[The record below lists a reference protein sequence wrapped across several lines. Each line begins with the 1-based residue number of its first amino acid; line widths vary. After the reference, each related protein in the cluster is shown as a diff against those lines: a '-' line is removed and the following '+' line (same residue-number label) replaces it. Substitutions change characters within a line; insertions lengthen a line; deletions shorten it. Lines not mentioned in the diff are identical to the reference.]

1 MFPSGGTTAV
11 ATWGRMYWHIV
22 LQPIQGSRD
31 IGGSAP
37 LPVLALRDMQVYNKP
52 EKPYKMG
59 EIGLQQAKRDT
70 FKSEEGGTITSVL

>member
-1 MFPSGGTTAV
+1 
-11 ATWGRMYWHIV
+11 MYWHVV

-37 LPVLALRDMQVYNKP
+37 LPVLGLRYMQVYNKP

-59 EIGLQQAKRDT
+59 EIGLQQAKHDT
-70 FKSEEGGTITSVL
+70 FKFEEAGIVTSVL